1 MNAQKALT
9 QYSRQAQRVGKDVQ
23 KIGKQIEGI
32 GTALT
37 VGITTP
43 ILAIGSA
50 SLKATMDFDS
60 SMSKVQALS
69 GSTGEELLKLKRKAQ
84 ELGASTAWSASQVSE
99 AMQYMALAGWDANQM
114 LEGTAGILSAASAT
128 GEDLAAVCDII
139 TDGLSAFGMEASESA
154 RFADVLAATATGA
167 NTTIEMMGEAFTYA
181 GSVAGAF
188 MLSILKKNVNS
199 AVKSK

>member
-9 QYSRQAQRVGKDVQ
+9 QYSRQAQRVGKEVQ
-23 KIGKQIEGI
+23 KIGKQIEGV

-43 ILAIGSA
+43 ILAVGSA

-69 GSTGEELLKLKRKAQ
+69 GSTGDELVALKNKAQ
-84 ELGASTAWSASQVSE
+84 ELGATTAWSASQVSE
-99 AMQYMALAGWDANQM
+99 AMQYMALAGWKANDM

-128 GEDLAAVCDII
+128 GEDLAAVCDI
-139 TDGLSAFGMEASESA
+139 AS
-154 RFADVLAATATGA
+154 
-167 NTTIEMMGEAFTYA
+167 
-181 GSVAGAF
+181 F
-188 MLSILKKNVNS
+188 MLVPI
-199 AVKSK
+199 